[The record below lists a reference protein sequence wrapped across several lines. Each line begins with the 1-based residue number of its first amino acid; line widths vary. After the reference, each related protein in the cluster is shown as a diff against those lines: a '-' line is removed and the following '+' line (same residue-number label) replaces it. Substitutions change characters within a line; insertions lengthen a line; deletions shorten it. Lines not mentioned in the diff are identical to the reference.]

1 MKNITLIDLTHTLHP
16 KIPTWDSD
24 CGFKHNLRDDYDPTA
39 TYKFRTHSID
49 MQEGIG
55 THMDAPAH
63 CIPGGKFIQDLDLNS
78 LIAPCCVID
87 VSNNADEHYC
97 VSSNDI
103 ERFEQQ
109 HGQIKA
115 GSFVIV
121 RTGWDQFWNEPEKY
135 RNNFIYPC
143 ITEEAA
149 LLLLEKNIVGLG
161 IDTLSPDR
169 PEHGFPVHN
178 AILGAGKYIV
188 ENIANSGS
196 LPPNNSY
203 SLALPIKIAQGTEA
217 PVRLVGL
224 IFHDKGNF

>member
-1 MKNITLIDLTHTLHP
+1 
-16 KIPTWDSD
+16 
-24 CGFKHNLRDDYDPTA
+24 
-39 TYKFRTHSID
+39 

-55 THMDAPAH
+55 THMDASAH
-63 CIPGGKFIQDLDLNS
+63 CIPGGKFIHELDLNC
-78 LIAPCCVID
+78 LIVPCCVID
-87 VSNNADEHYC
+87 VANIADEHYC

-103 ERFEQQ
+103 KTFEDL
-109 HGQIKA
+109 HGKIQP
-115 GSFVIV
+115 GSFIIV
-121 RTGWDQFWNEPEKY
+121 HTGWDQFWNEPEKY

-188 ENIANSGS
+188 ENIANSAN

-217 PVRLVGL
+217 PIRLVGL
-224 IFHDKGNF
+224 IFHDKINI